1 MRVATMLQIRL
12 TWYAFPRQS
21 LSNSHERSSDSEQ
34 RRIVNCSPSS
44 ICLPSVALRRASH
57 VNFGRWF
64 DVLDRNYKQFDQ
76 KSLCSPHSD
85 VRNEEIIGGNPDRFT
100 LVFAQLEVQLV
111 SAGSLLEAET
121 VVVRIFNRLSRHDP
135 DISQRPGFAV
145 DHGFQSDVVAGSLY
159 DCEDNGFLLV
169 PKLVARD

>member
-44 ICLPSVALRRASH
+44 ICLPSVALGRASH
-57 VNFGRWF
+57 VNF
-64 DVLDRNYKQFDQ
+64 FDQ

>member
-1 MRVATMLQIRL
+1 MLQIRL

-44 ICLPSVALRRASH
+44 ICLP
-57 VNFGRWF
+57 
-64 DVLDRNYKQFDQ
+64 NYKQFDQ

-111 SAGSLLEAET
+111 SAGSLL
-121 VVVRIFNRLSRHDP
+121 
-135 DISQRPGFAV
+135 
-145 DHGFQSDVVAGSLY
+145 
-159 DCEDNGFLLV
+159 
-169 PKLVARD
+169 